1 MKKGTIPTQNLPFRE
16 NQTSGWY
23 GYLVAAR
30 ETLGKMGQTPDEY
43 QDITYNLEKQT
54 LSDYKKRSLSRD
66 VAPELI
72 DHNYQDTSPSPP
84 KKSKTESVK
93 KDKKDEHSKDSK
105 ISRLKKKIQL
115 LKNQVSG
122 LRAGKISKKT
132 RREIV
137 HEELSHKLTPAQI
150 KQMLKPKREIHKTG
164 PRKGKLKINRS
175 QQAIFLILV
184 SLFFND

>member
-23 GYLVAAR
+23 GYLVGAR

-43 QDITYNLEKQT
+43 QDITHNLEKQT
-54 LSDYKKRSLSRD
+54 LLDYKKRSLSRD
-66 VAPELI
+66 VPLI

-93 KDKKDEHSKDSK
+93 KDKKDEHSKDST
-105 ISRLKKKIQL
+105 ISRLKRKNQL

-122 LRAGKISKKT
+122 LEAGKISKKT
-132 RREIV
+132 RKKIV
-137 HEELSHKLTPAQI
+137 HEELSHKFTPAQI
-150 KQMLKPKREIHKTG
+150 NQILKPKREFHKTG

-175 QQAIFLILV
+175 QQAIFLILI